1 MWNSF
6 ALLLIRDN
14 QLKRKW
20 RAPRGGSSTYLNNRN
35 SVGREEKW
43 GCACQRTRH
52 TTPPNTCTT
61 RGKTGGEGQQ
71 KRKWDVK
78 TTQQIAVQI
87 NFHVLPSKTKS
98 LWVPRSLLCGHFVHL
113 LKKKARP
120 TPTDW
125 QLAHGIY
132 YWPPNK
138 NSSRMFSK
146 LLQLYKKINRRG
158 TVPTSLRWLPNN
170 VSLSKSNP
178 TKVILY
184 LQKLKA
190 MPWPSHRKL
199 IWSQKYM
206 VC

>member
-6 ALLLIRDN
+6 ALLLIRDK
-14 QLKRKW
+14 QWKRKR

-43 GCACQRTRH
+43 GCARQRTRH
-52 TTPPNTCTT
+52 TAPPNTCTT
-61 RGKTGGEGQQ
+61 SGKNGWGGTAET
-71 KRKWDVK
+71 KMRCENY
-78 TTQQIAVQI
+78 TTNHCA
-87 NFHVLPSKTKS
+87 NKLPCFTIKDKVTVSSSFTFM
-98 LWVPRSLLCGHFVHL
+98 WPLCASPEE
-113 LKKKARP
+113 KARP

-138 NSSRMFSK
+138 NSSRMFLK

-158 TVPTSLRWLPNN
+158 TVPTSLHWLPNN

-184 LQKLKA
+184 LQKLPA
-190 MPWPSHRKL
+190 IPWPSHGKL
-199 IWSQKYM
+199 IWFQKYM

>member
-1 MWNSF
+1 MPEN
-6 ALLLIRDN
+6 
-14 QLKRKW
+14 
-20 RAPRGGSSTYLNNRN
+20 
-35 SVGREEKW
+35 
-43 GCACQRTRH
+43 
-52 TTPPNTCTT
+52 TPYCSPNTCTT
-61 RGKTGGEGQQ
+61 RRKNGWGGTAEM
-71 KRKWDVK
+71 KMRCENY
-78 TTQQIAVQI
+78 TTNHCA
-87 NFHVLPSKTKS
+87 NKLPCFTIKDKVTVSS
-98 LWVPRSLLCGHFVHL
+98 LFTSIFP
-113 LKKKARP
+113 KEKARP
-120 TPTDW
+120 KPTDW
-125 QLAHGIY
+125 QLAYGIY

-190 MPWPSHRKL
+190 MPWPSHGKL